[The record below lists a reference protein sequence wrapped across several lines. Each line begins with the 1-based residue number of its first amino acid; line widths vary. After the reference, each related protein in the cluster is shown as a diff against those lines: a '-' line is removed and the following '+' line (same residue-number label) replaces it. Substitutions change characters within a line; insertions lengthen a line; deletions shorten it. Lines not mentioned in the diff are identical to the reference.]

1 MLSCSGV
8 QEERVRILDD
18 RMAYNMLFIDL
29 TLYAAYGILERSGQ
43 LLGVWLQSSLL
54 APSYGPN
61 ETTTPQ
67 GANLPRL

>member
-18 RMAYNMLFIDL
+18 RMTYNMLFIDL

-54 APSYGPN
+54 APSYGTN
-61 ETTTPQ
+61 ETKTPQ